1 MTQYI
6 KLGADLQQYIL
17 SCILTNVT
25 LISTVGGGGGVKI
38 TIATSKYNYIYY
50 LSIIDICSI

>member
-25 LISTVGGGGGVKI
+25 LISTVGGGGVKI
-38 TIATSKYNYIYY
+38 TITTSKYEYIYY
-50 LSIIDICSI
+50 LAIIDICSI

>member
-6 KLGADLQQYIL
+6 KWGADLQQYIL

-25 LISTVGGGGGVKI
+25 LISTVGGGGEDHNNNI
-38 TIATSKYNYIYY
+38 EI
-50 LSIIDICSI
+50 

>member
-25 LISTVGGGGGVKI
+25 LISTVGGGGCEDHNNNI
-38 TIATSKYNYIYY
+38 EI
-50 LSIIDICSI
+50 